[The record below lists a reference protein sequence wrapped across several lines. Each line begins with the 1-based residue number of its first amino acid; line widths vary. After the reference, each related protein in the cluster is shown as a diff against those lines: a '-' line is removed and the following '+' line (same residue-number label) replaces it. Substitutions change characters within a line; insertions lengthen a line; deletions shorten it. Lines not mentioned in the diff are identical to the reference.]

1 MRMPITINLA
11 KFIQCFLTILLL
23 NYHMTYKYQIIVLHI
38 KSVFIHFSFVI
49 FNLINKY
56 KYIFSANER
65 LIFTGLVVETLLGES
80 SVVWDRILL
89 LNTIFYMKR
98 I

>member
-1 MRMPITINLA
+1 MRMPIAINLA

-23 NYHMTYKYQIIVLHI
+23 NYHMTYKYQII
-38 KSVFIHFSFVI
+38 VFIHFSFVI

-80 SVVWDRILL
+80 SVV
-89 LNTIFYMKR
+89 
-98 I
+98 

>member
-1 MRMPITINLA
+1 MRMPIAINLA

-38 KSVFIHFSFVI
+38 KSVFIHFTFI
-49 FNLINKY
+49 ICNLINKY